1 MIWFCMFITSY
12 PHQIAITS
20 INTHMAGA
28 VILVMVRPCL
38 VMMICLAIITHA
50 EGALSC
56 VTVLSNLS
64 PCLGY
69 LRGGGSV
76 TPSCCDGLKSVNN
89 AAGTTPDLR
98 AACHCIK
105 TLIPSTGSNPDYVN
119 SLPGICHVNIPY
131 KYSPSLDCS
140 KLSR

>member
-1 MIWFCMFITSY
+1 
-12 PHQIAITS
+12 
-20 INTHMAGA
+20 MAARSGA
-28 VILVMVRPCL
+28 VICMVKACL
-38 VMMICLAIITHA
+38 VMMICLTIITSTDPPPHA

-56 VTVLSNLS
+56 VTILTSLS

-76 TPSCCDGLKSVNN
+76 TPSCCDGLKSMNN

-98 AACHCIK
+98 AACQCVK
-105 TLIPSTGSNPDYVN
+105 TLVPSTGSNPDFVN
-119 SLPGICHVNIPY
+119 RLPGICHVNIPY

-140 KLSR
+140 KLTR